1 MTENELAQFPDQS
14 VNDAGE
20 IVDLQ
25 LWVDEFE
32 RYFDERILSEI
43 RTTIEI
49 GLQTAP
55 YILIS
60 CAIDFLVTF
69 WAGADSTRT
78 HYRNFVNTFFIGYDG
93 ENLYRELRCRMVHNH
108 TVGERAIICWDE
120 PDIHRCTTVD
130 GTVVLNLGQFFDDFI
145 QAKNRYFAALRSS
158 PCLLKTHIRR
168 FNDMGVLCSIDSDDV
183 REWVAAGH

>member
-1 MTENELAQFPDQS
+1 MSKNDLTQFPDQS
-14 VNDAGE
+14 VNQAGE

-25 LWVDEFE
+25 LWLDEFE
-32 RYFDERILSEI
+32 RYFDKRIQSEI
-43 RTTIEI
+43 RTTIEA

-69 WAGADSTRT
+69 WAGADSTRRRYE
-78 HYRNFVNTFFIGYDG
+78 HFVNTFFVGYGG
-93 ENLYRELRCRMVHNH
+93 EHLYRELRCRMLHNH
-108 TVGERAIICWDE
+108 TVGQRAIICWDE

-130 GTVVLNLGQFFDDFI
+130 GEIVLNLEQFFDDFI

-158 PCLLKTHIRR
+158 PDLLRNHIRR
-168 FNDMGVLCSIDSDDV
+168 FNDMGVLCSTDPDDV
-183 REWVAAGH
+183 REQVAARD